1 MVCMSDVAQKKWARV
16 LHHRLLHH
24 RHACDRSIRAR
35 WILAQ
40 DLGTDTMSLS
50 ARNERNLTV
59 DGITINIHTM
69 ADAVASIVSAAQQ
82 DQSFHVCTLNLDHVR
97 HLNANGDFRE
107 SYRRARFVTADGFPI
122 VVLGRLARAPI
133 QRTTGADLVEPVCEA
148 AARNGL
154 PIYLLGSDPP
164 TLAEC
169 EKRLCDRYEGLKVAG
184 SFSPGRGFEAHSA
197 EADDSIER
205 VRASGAKLCFLAL
218 GSPKQEVF
226 AARCVDRLPGV
237 GFLCIGAAIDFVA
250 GKQERAP
257 GFAQRNGLEWF
268 WRLTREPRR
277 LGPRYARCAAA
288 LPSLVAN
295 TIPQIIDARMG
306 TLKWR
311 Q

>member
-1 MVCMSDVAQKKWARV
+1 MA
-16 LHHRLLHH
+16 
-24 RHACDRSIRAR
+24 
-35 WILAQ
+35 
-40 DLGTDTMSLS
+40 LS
-50 ARNERNLTV
+50 ASASNARAERNLTV
-59 DGITINIHTM
+59 DGITINLRTM
-69 ADAVASIVSAAQQ
+69 DDAVAAIVSAAQQ
-82 DQSFHVCTLNLDHVR
+82 GESFHVCTLNLDHVR
-97 HLNANGDFRE
+97 HLGANDDFRE

-133 QRTTGADLVEPVCEA
+133 RRTTGADLIEPVCEA
-148 AARNGL
+148 ASRNNL
-154 PIYLLGSDPP
+154 PIFLFGSQPS

-169 EKRLCDRYEGLKVAG
+169 EKRLCGRYPGLQVAG
-184 SFSPGRGFEAHSA
+184 CFSPGLGFQPDSA
-197 EADDSIER
+197 EADDAIER

-218 GSPKQEVF
+218 GSPKQEVY
-226 AARCVDRLPGV
+226 AARCIDRLPGV

-250 GKQERAP
+250 GTQERAP

-288 LPSLVAN
+288 IPGLLAN
-295 TIPQIIDARMG
+295 TLPQIINARMG